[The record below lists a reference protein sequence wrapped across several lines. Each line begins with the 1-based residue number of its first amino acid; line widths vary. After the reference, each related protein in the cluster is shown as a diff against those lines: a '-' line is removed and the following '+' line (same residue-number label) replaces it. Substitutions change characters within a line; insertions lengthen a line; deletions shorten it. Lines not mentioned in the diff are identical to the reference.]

1 MSPRDVGTV
10 EFMLRRGRRMVEVWG
25 DPRVR
30 DCWVSEEM
38 REWGRREG

>member
-1 MSPRDVGTV
+1 
-10 EFMLRRGRRMVEVWG
+10 MVEVWG

-38 REWGRREG
+38 REWGRREGKAGRDGECEAEAAG